1 MSLFD
6 SFKTWVVGD
15 EEDEDEIYEEE
26 TVVEE
31 EPAQREPEYAHPRT
45 DRQPQAAA
53 PARQNTGVAPQSTSG
68 GRVVNIS
75 ATTKLA
81 VVLVRAEQF
90 NSVVDIA
97 DHLKNKMTVVL
108 NLETTE
114 KEVAT
119 RMLDFLSGV
128 TYAIE
133 GKVKRVA
140 KDTYLITPYNVEI
153 MGEDL
158 ISELENNGLHL

>member
-1 MSLFD
+1 MGLLNG
-6 SFKTWVVGD
+6 FKNWIVGD
-15 EEDEDEIYEEE
+15 EEYEDEVYEEE
-26 TVVEE
+26 NMQEAEE
-31 EPAQREPEYAHPRT
+31 EYQHQQYSSS
-45 DRQPQAAA
+45 RQERASA
-53 PARQNTGVAPQSTSG
+53 PAVRESSAVSQQRGN
-68 GRVVNIS
+68 RIVNIN

-108 NLETTE
+108 NLESTE
-114 KEVAT
+114 KDVAT

-128 TYAIE
+128 TYALE

-140 KDTYLITPYNVEI
+140 KSTYLITPYNVEI
-153 MGEDL
+153 VGEDL
-158 ISELENNGLHL
+158 ISELESNGLRFGD